1 MSEKQ
6 LTLPVI
12 GMTCA
17 NCVAAVERNAKKA
30 EGVTDA
36 TVNFAAEKVT
46 VSYDLEK
53 VGGAEVAADVIARIR
68 RAGYDVPTAEV
79 ELPLL
84 GMTCANCAGTIERR
98 LKKTDGVLE
107 ATVNLA
113 SERAT
118 VRFAPG
124 ATTRADLVAAVRRAG
139 YDVVETAAEED
150 AVDAEAAA
158 REAEIAHQRR
168 RLLVGA
174 AFTLPLFLL
183 SMGRD
188 LGLLGAWA
196 GAMWVDWLFLLLA
209 TPVQFYVGWDY
220 YTGAFKSLRNGS
232 ANMDVLVAL
241 GSSVAY
247 FYSVAVLLA
256 LSAGSMALGHHLY
269 FETSAVIITL
279 IVAGKLL
286 EARAKGRT
294 SEAIKK
300 LIGLQPK
307 TARVVRD
314 GVEMD
319 VPVAEVVPGDV
330 LRVRPGEKIPVDG
343 RVVDG
348 RSSVDESM
356 ITGESL
362 PVDKAAG
369 DAVIGA
375 TLNRQGLLT
384 VAAERVGRDSVLS
397 QIIRMVE
404 SAQGSKAPIQRVVDR
419 VAAWFVPAVIVL
431 ALLTFAIWL
440 LAGAGF
446 VPALLRLIAV
456 LVIAC
461 PCAMGLATP
470 TSIMVGVGKGAEA
483 GILFKNSAALEQ
495 AHRLDAVV
503 LDKTG
508 TITRGEPAV
517 TDVVGSKQYSV
528 SSKQYS
534 VFSRSVGQSESTDA
548 LNTDPL
554 NTDLLDTDPLTT
566 DHWLRLA
573 ASAERGS
580 EHPLGEAIV
589 RAAEARGLA
598 LSSPEQFEAI
608 AGHGISAVVDGQRVL
623 VGNRRLMERE
633 GVALNGLAERAEE
646 MEAAARTTMWV
657 AVSVASGEWRVAS
670 NGSADSAT
678 DHTSASADAD
688 SAGAGAVANTAL
700 ATRHLPLATRHPSAS
715 EDADSAIA
723 PLTTDHSPLAAVA
736 LIGVAD
742 TIKDG
747 SAAAVRALRE
757 MGLTVVMLTGD
768 NAATAAAI
776 GREAGIDRVL
786 AGVLPGEK
794 AAYVKQLQAEFS
806 RDGREGRVGMVGD
819 GINDAP
825 ALAQADVGFAIGTGT
840 DVAMETADVT
850 LMRGDL
856 RSVPQAIHLSRA
868 TMRNIHQN
876 LFWAFGYNVILIPIA
891 AGVLAPFEWAP
902 SFLRQLSPILAAGAM
917 AFSSISVVT
926 NALRLRGI
934 RL

>member
-30 EGVTDA
+30 EGVTEA
-36 TVNFAAEKVT
+36 AVNFAAEKVT
-46 VSYDLEK
+46 VSYDPEMA
-53 VGGAEVAADVIARIR
+53 GGAQVTADVIERIR
-68 RAGYDVPTAEV
+68 RAGYEVPTAEV

-84 GMTCANCAGTIERR
+84 GMTCANCAATIERR
-98 LKKTDGVLE
+98 LKKTDGVLD

-139 YDVVETAAEED
+139 YDVVETAADED
-150 AVDAEAAA
+150 APDAEAAA
-158 REAEIAHQRR
+158 REAEIAHQQR
-168 RLLVGA
+168 RLLVGVL
-174 AFTLPLFLL
+174 FTLPLFLL

-196 GAMWVDWLFLLLA
+196 GALWVDWLFLLLA
-209 TPVQFYVGWDY
+209 TPVQFYVGADY

-247 FYSVAVLLA
+247 FYSVAVLLFK
-256 LSAGSMALGHHLY
+256 SAGSMALGHHLY

-307 TARVVRD
+307 TARVVRG
-314 GVEMD
+314 GVEID

-343 RVVDG
+343 RVVEG

-362 PVDKAAG
+362 PVDKVAG

-384 VAAERVGRDSVLS
+384 VTAERVGKDSALA

-419 VAAWFVPAVIVL
+419 VAAWFVPAVIIL
-431 ALLTFAIWL
+431 ALLTFAVWL

-446 VPALLRLIAV
+446 VPALLRLVAV

-517 TDVVGSKQYSV
+517 TDVVSTSV
-528 SSKQYS
+528 
-534 VFSRSVGQSESTDA
+534 VSRSVGQSK
-548 LNTDPL
+548 TDPL
-554 NTDLLDTDPLTT
+554 NTDPLTTDPLLT

-580 EHPLGEAIV
+580 EHPLGQAIV
-589 RAAEARGLA
+589 GAAEARGLA
-598 LSSPEQFEAI
+598 LSSPEQFEAV
-608 AGHGISAVVDGQRVL
+608 AGHGIITVVDGQRIL

-633 GVALNGLAERAEE
+633 GVALNGLAGRAAEL
-646 MEAAARTTMWV
+646 EATARTTMWV
-657 AVSVASGEWRVAS
+657 AIGDIAVGDIAAGNGAVGVGSSSVLMAEDA
-670 NGSADSAT
+670 AILAAIQPHSAT
-678 DHTSASADAD
+678 PNSS
-688 SAGAGAVANTAL
+688 L
-700 ATRHLPLATRHPSAS
+700 
-715 EDADSAIA
+715 E
-723 PLTTDHSPLAAVA
+723 AVA

-747 SAAAVRALRE
+747 SAAAVAALRG

-768 NAATAAAI
+768 NEATAAAI

-794 AAYVKQLQAEFS
+794 SSYVKKLQAE
-806 RDGREGRVGMVGD
+806 GLVVGMVGD

-825 ALAQADVGFAIGTGT
+825 ALAQADVGLAIGTGT

-891 AGVLAPFEWAP
+891 AGVLAPFDWAP
-902 SFLRQLSPILAAGAM
+902 DFLRQLSPILAAGAM

-926 NALRLRGI
+926 NALRLR
-934 RL
+934 RVQL